1 MVSVSP
7 DIQLARL
14 TRRDGTTEEE
24 AKSRINAQMPLAEK
38 VQRADVIIDNDGSE
52 AALNRK
58 IAEYGAPLASV
69 VCTLVLAFSLGP
81 GSSAAKQ
88 SFLDIAPQCQGW

>member
-14 TRRDGTTEEE
+14 TRRDGTTEQE
-24 AKSRINAQMPLAEK
+24 ATSRINAQMPLAEK

-52 AALNRK
+52 AALSRK
-58 IAEYGAPLASV
+58 IAEYGAPLASG
-69 VCTLVLAFSLGP
+69 VLSRYFS
-81 GSSAAKQ
+81 S
-88 SFLDIAPQCQGW
+88 